1 MKTKVNILDYFFY
14 SNYSLN
20 QYLFNK
26 SKKYWI
32 LSPMAYDN
40 PSDSVYI
47 IVLCFYFILLKI
59 LSITNNGLNC
69 GILEFSFLFILII
82 VFGIILYFY
91 FKKTEK
97 TILTLMKRKSRTKII
112 IGYICSLLFCVCS
125 FYCLFTIK

>member
-1 MKTKVNILDYFFY
+1 MKTKVNILDYFLY

-32 LSPMAYDN
+32 LSSMAYDN

-47 IVLCFYFILLKI
+47 IVLCFFFILLKI

-69 GILEFSFLFILII
+69 SILEFTLYFILII
-82 VFGIILYFY
+82 VFGVILYFY

-97 TILTLMKRKSRTKII
+97 TILTLMKRKSRTKKI
-112 IGYICSLLFCVCS
+112 IGHICSLLFFVFS
-125 FYCLFTIK
+125 FYCLFSI